1 MGNRYKRMVTLGMIS
16 FTALLAWSYC
26 MLAYH
31 SKVVYI
37 AVISLV
43 LIGSIYALLLSVV
56 DIKVAKEQ
64 AMQEYVTKTLQEYAK
79 KDDTEILNDMER
91 LAKASYVQQ
100 RKTNTYLSSQ
110 AEQLDEALKKTVKIL
125 INYDRKKEEE
135 AAQQAEQI
143 QKELEMKEA
152 LQAQKE
158 PDHTAL
164 VLEELGKLTSDVKA
178 VVAQL
183 QQVTIQL
190 TALHETVDTIEV
202 SKYVAAPQAAD
213 VSTEPAQQK
222 AVDIAETTDTF
233 VDDSLTRTDAVQ
245 TDEEATLTAEP
256 EVAVAEAAPTE
267 EPEAVVAETTPTEE
281 PEAVV
286 AETTPTEEPEAVV
299 TDTTPTEEP
308 EAVVTDTTPT
318 EEPEAVVAEAAP
330 TEESEPEFDME
341 DFFSQY
347 GGSADKELKEEAEFK
362 EEAAST
368 GMLDQNMIDALLG
381 NLQADKPV
389 IDVKNADVIPF
400 PQQEYTDD
408 ATDDATEEA
417 HVEEVAEAVYEAEQ
431 DMTDTT
437 VYADAESEHSEPMSA
452 MPVDDNPNR
461 TLSPEEIAALFAS
474 MQ

>member
-245 TDEEATLTAEP
+245 TDEEAALTAEP

-286 AETTPTEEPEAVV
+286 
-299 TDTTPTEEP
+299 
-308 EAVVTDTTPT
+308 TDTTPT

-330 TEESEPEFDME
+330 TEESEPAFDME

-408 ATDDATEEA
+408 ATEEA
-417 HVEEVAEAVYEAEQ
+417 HVEEVAEAVHEAEQ

>member
-213 VSTEPAQQK
+213 VPTEPAQQK

-233 VDDSLTRTDAVQ
+233 VDDSLTRIDAVQ
-245 TDEEATLTAEP
+245 TDEEAALTAEP
-256 EVAVAEAAPTE
+256 EVAVAEAA
-267 EPEAVVAETTPTEE
+267 
-281 PEAVV
+281 
-286 AETTPTEEPEAVV
+286 
-299 TDTTPTEEP
+299 PTEEP

-330 TEESEPEFDME
+330 TEESEPAFDME

-408 ATDDATEEA
+408 ATEEA
-417 HVEEVAEAVYEAEQ
+417 HVEEVAEAVHEAEQ